1 MISLRFI
8 NDATLVTVEE
18 SGQRFDNVDKT
29 YLELEPVLQND
40 SEKILSFKDI
50 ICFLTVASDP
60 TEILAKF
67 L

>member
-8 NDATLVTVEE
+8 NDAALVTVEE

-29 YLELEPVLQND
+29 YLVLEPVLQND